1 MQIPQI
7 RVHSQPAQI
16 EIQKT
21 DAKLGI
27 SQPQAELSIKQPQ
40 AELTM
45 HTIPGKLRIDQ
56 SEAWADL
63 NLMHITKRNK
73 VFASEGKNAL
83 MQGIARRAKQGD
95 ELMQIE
101 NNGNPLMSQA
111 VQNSFEPMKSLG
123 IKFIPSQFSVV
134 TSYQPSELHIDVQSK
149 KPVIKATPRSPE
161 FTYEPGNVTT
171 SLKQRQQLEISFINL
186 YI

>member
-1 MQIPQI
+1 MQILLI
-7 RVHSQPAQI
+7 RVYSQPAQI
-16 EIQKT
+16 DIQKT
-21 DAKLGI
+21 DAKLLI
-27 SQPQAELSIKQPQ
+27 SQRQSDLIIKQSQ

-45 HTIPGKLRIDQ
+45 NTCPGKLRIDQ

-63 NLMHITKRNK
+63 KLMHITKRNK

-83 MQGIARRAKQGD
+83 MQGIARRANQGD

-123 IKFIPSQFSVV
+123 I
-134 TSYQPSELHIDVQSK
+134 
-149 KPVIKATPRSPE
+149 
-161 FTYEPGNVTT
+161 
-171 SLKQRQQLEISFINL
+171 
-186 YI
+186 